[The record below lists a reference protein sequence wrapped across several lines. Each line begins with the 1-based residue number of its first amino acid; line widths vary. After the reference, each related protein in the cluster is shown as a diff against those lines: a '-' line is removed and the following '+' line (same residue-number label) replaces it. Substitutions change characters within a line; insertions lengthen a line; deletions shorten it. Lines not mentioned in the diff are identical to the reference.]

1 MSSDY
6 QTLIERLRACGARQL
21 ADHPE
26 QPNLFADVA
35 DVLASLEAE
44 KQDAG
49 PSLQPPLHAGLNDT
63 DRAHIGGAVNELKRL
78 MLIAQPD
85 YAAAWNVQLDFLG
98 SYSNPVVDGPN

>member
-1 MSSDY
+1 MSNDY
-6 QTLIERLRACGARQL
+6 QTLIERLRACSAGQL

-49 PSLQPPLHAGLNDT
+49 PSGQRPLHAGLSDT

-78 MLIAQPD
+78 MHITQPV
-85 YAAAWNVQLDFLG
+85 YAAAWKVQLDFLG
-98 SYSNPVVDGPN
+98 SFSTDIAR